1 MKVKN
6 INGPENYYYPK
17 GCKSWI
23 EFWEKKKKPIQLVI
37 NCPACNTTI
46 RQDKVEAAHVHKAE
60 GKDNAE
66 YIVPVCEHCSTR
78 DSIYSV
84 KDSLLLAV
92 PE

>member
-17 GCKSWI
+17 GCKSWL
-23 EFWEKKKKPIQLVI
+23 EFWEKKKRKIQLVE

-46 RQDKVEAAHVHKAE
+46 KLEKVEAAHVHKVK
-60 GKDNAE
+60 GKDEQE
-66 YIVPVCEHCSTR
+66 YIVPVCEHCYER

-84 KDSLLLAV
+84 KESLLLAI